1 LLATKA
7 PAEVVFPTKLRKF
20 SLASQPI
27 QPEPLLRHPGFT
39 LFWASRIFSALGF
52 QVASVAVGWLV
63 YAKTG
68 SAYALGLVGLCQFL
82 PMVALTFLVGHFAD
96 RFDRRRIVAVC
107 QFAECFVLAL
117 LTFGD
122 RDNKLGVTV
131 LFAAVAVLGAARAF
145 ESPTMSALLPALVP
159 DALLPKAIAV
169 SSSAMQTATI
179 VGPSLGGLLFVAGA
193 SLPLGVAA
201 LCLALACGAMSL
213 IQMERS
219 LPKREPIS
227 FQSIFSGVTFIR
239 SRPIILGAISLDLFA
254 VLLGGV
260 TALLPI
266 FARDILHTGPWGLG
280 FLRSAPAAG
289 ALTMSILLVQI
300 PMTRHVGAKMFAAVI
315 VFGIATVIFSVSTN
329 FVISLLALVVLGAA
343 DNVSVVIRISLVQ
356 LSTPDAMRGR
366 VNAVNSLFVGTS
378 NQLGEFESGM
388 LAGLLGVIPSGVF
401 GGVGTI
407 LVALLWMR
415 LFPGLRRI
423 NTLSIVAPDA
433 AVVAPEAAP
442 NDLL

>member
-1 LLATKA
+1 VLESLD
-7 PAEVVFPTKLRKF
+7 PRPTE
-20 SLASQPI
+20 SES
-27 QPEPLLRHPGFT
+27 LLRHPSFA
-39 LFWASRIFSALGF
+39 LFWVSRIFSALGF

-68 SAYALGLVGLCQFL
+68 SAYALGLVGLFQFL
-82 PMVALTFLVGHFAD
+82 PMIALTFLVGHFAD
-96 RFDRRRIVAVC
+96 RFDRRRIVATC
-107 QFAECFVLAL
+107 QFVEFLVLAC

-122 RDNKLGVTV
+122 RDGKLDVSL
-131 LFAAVAVLGAARAF
+131 LFTAVAFLGAARAF

-159 DALLPKAIAV
+159 DALLQKAVAV

-179 VGPSLGGLLFVAGA
+179 VGPSLGGLLFATGA
-193 SLPLGVAA
+193 SVPLGVSA
-201 LCLALACGAMSL
+201 LCLSAACSAIL
-213 IQMERS
+213 VIRMERAP
-219 LPKREPIS
+219 PKREPIS
-227 FQSIFSGVTFIR
+227 FQSVFSGVSFIR

-266 FARDILHTGPWGLG
+266 FARDILHTGAWGLG

-289 ALTMSILLVQI
+289 ALAMSVLLVHL
-300 PMTRHVGAKMFAAVI
+300 PMNRQVGIKMFAAVI
-315 VFGIATVIFSVSTN
+315 VFGMATVIFSLSTN
-329 FVISLLALVVLGAA
+329 FAVSLLALVILGAA

-366 VNAVNSLFVGTS
+366 VNAVNSLFIGTS

-388 LAGLLGVIPSGVF
+388 LAGVLGVIPSGLV
-401 GGVGTI
+401 GGIGTI

-415 LFPGLRRI
+415 LFPALRKV
-423 NTLSIVAPDA
+423 NALSMVADNRA
-433 AVVAPEAAP
+433 ASVEENIPKEV
-442 NDLL
+442 L